1 MRQLQDGHALA
12 AGQDHTL
19 AVARGLSF
27 VELMELLEFS
37 RLRFEAPMAG
47 ASATL
52 IGTQDWRRHVD
63 GNRLDPA
70 GVYICST
77 LQALRDAVLP
87 PANAELRI
95 DMPSLG
101 RIRLMATLRQ
111 RDSAPPQ
118 PWLRVDLQAL
128 IRRVLVPAD
137 APAHLY
143 DLVRHVVM
151 ARLWIEVARYDPATK
166 EARS

>member
-1 MRQLQDGHALA
+1 MRGLQDGRAHAA
-12 AGQDHTL
+12 SQDHTL
-19 AVARGLSF
+19 KVARGLSF

-52 IGTQDWRRHVD
+52 IGTQDWRRHLD
-63 GNRLDPA
+63 DELDPS

-77 LQALRDAVLP
+77 LDALRDAVLP
-87 PANAELRI
+87 PANAELEI
-95 DMPSLG
+95 DMPSLDL
-101 RIRLMATLRQ
+101 IRLMATMRQ
-111 RDSAPPQ
+111 RDTPLPQ
-118 PWLRVDLQAL
+118 PCLRVDLQAL

-151 ARLWIEVARYDPATK
+151 ARLWIEVARV
-166 EARS
+166 

>member
-1 MRQLQDGHALA
+1 MRGLQDGHARV
-12 AGQDHTL
+12 AGHDHTL
-19 AVARGLSF
+19 KVARALSF

-52 IGTQDWRRHVD
+52 IGTQDWRRHLD
-63 GNRLDPA
+63 GDELDPS

-77 LQALRDAVLP
+77 LEALRDAVLP
-87 PANAELRI
+87 PANAELEI
-95 DMPSLG
+95 DMPSLDL
-101 RIRLMATLRQ
+101 IRLMATVRQ
-111 RDSAPPQ
+111 RDIPPPQ
-118 PWLRVDLQAL
+118 PCLRVDLQAL

-143 DLVRHVVM
+143 DLGRHVVM
-151 ARLWIEVARYDPATK
+151 ARLWIEVARA
-166 EARS
+166 